1 MVLGQHPDHRL
12 LDPGG
17 RVHRSETR
25 EPAGALPSAAL
36 ARSKM
41 GRGGEAGLA
50 QSECR
55 ALSLQPST
63 EACTRRVEPAL
74 AEPNWGQ
81 KTSGWQEPR
90 IPLPDAL
97 SPPTVRGITP

>member
-1 MVLGQHPDHRL
+1 MVLGQHPAHRL

-36 ARSKM
+36 ARSKT
-41 GRGGEAGLA
+41 GSGGEAGLA

-55 ALSLQPST
+55 ALLLQPST
-63 EACTRRVEPAL
+63 EACTRQVEPAL
-74 AEPNWGQ
+74 VEPNWGQ

-90 IPLPDAL
+90 TPCQTHCLP
-97 SPPTVRGITP
+97 PR